1 MQDELKKKEHKYLKM
16 KREYLPSLKQRALKA
31 NTKLNKIQSDLKCI
45 NKDNLDLEA
54 QLTALL
60 QVRA

>member
-1 MQDELKKKEHKYLKM
+1 M
-16 KREYLPSLKQRALKA
+16 KREYLPALKYKALKA
-31 NTKLNKIQSDLKCI
+31 NTKLNKIQSDLNNI

-60 QVRA
+60 KLRTQTWSSNLANG

>member
-1 MQDELKKKEHKYLKM
+1 M
-16 KREYLPSLKQRALKA
+16 KREYLPALKHKALKA
-31 NTKLNKIQSDLKCI
+31 NTKLNKIQSDLNNI

-60 QVRA
+60 KLRTQTWSSNLANG

>member
-1 MQDELKKKEHKYLKM
+1 MKM
-16 KREYLPSLKQRALKA
+16 KREFIPALKQKARKA
-31 NTKLNKIQSDLKCI
+31 NTKLNKIQSDLSSI

-60 QVRA
+60 KVRALKWSSNLASGQ